1 MRQPRLRWQP
11 RGVYGSLSGPLWA
24 AATQT
29 RRARHAGMGA
39 PEAGRRAEQH
49 IHSLHSLHPPPSA
62 CCHSLNPPPS
72 ACCAAHHRRHRPS
85 AAPPPPPPPPLQPHR
100 SPAHS
105 PTPAG
110 PAMCVGLRI
119 EGREGVGAARSRA
132 VPCTNT
138 RHTRLTMLRAPW
150 CSLGSVSQSHGW
162 RSKDAPPTPEGPD
175 SRDGRNSQ
183 TDRLT
188 DSQRRG
194 RRRNRPLSR
203 APKRTS
209 HPRRWTRPGLV
220 AQAPPRPRQTP
231 TPAYVADVGARC
243 RPRQPSLVDH

>member
-1 MRQPRLRWQP
+1 MYTAAFLGLSGLRQHRRDEPGTQGWARPRLAGGQSNTSIRCIRSIRLPQPATIRSIRLPQPAALLITVVIGQALLLLLLLHLRRCSHTDRQPTRKRL
-11 RGVYGSLSGPLWA
+11 L
-24 AATQT
+24 
-29 RRARHAGMGA
+29 
-39 PEAGRRAEQH
+39 
-49 IHSLHSLHPPPSA
+49 
-62 CCHSLNPPPS
+62 
-72 ACCAAHHRRHRPS
+72 
-85 AAPPPPPPPPLQPHR
+85 
-100 SPAHS
+100 
-105 PTPAG
+105 G
-110 PAMCVGLRI
+110 PALRVGLGI